1 MTEGF
6 RIEMSPTFEDLF
18 ARLGDDIEAGR
29 SAGMTN
35 LVGVIEGEAK
45 KEAPVVTSNLV
56 NAITSEVS
64 ADGGTG
70 TVRVT
75 DAAPYAIFVHDGT
88 GLFGP
93 LKQPITP
100 KNKKA
105 LYWPGAAHP
114 VKSVKGQKPNPF
126 MDRALADVSD
136 PAAVYA
142 QGLMNYLEK
151 KGW

>member
-35 LVGVIEGEAK
+35 LVGALESAAV
-45 KEAPVVTSNLV
+45 KEAPVKTSNLV
-56 NAITSEVS
+56 NAIASEVS
-64 ADGGTG
+64 GDGMTG

-75 DAAPYAIFVHDGT
+75 DNAPYAIYVHEGT
-88 GLFGP
+88 GIYGP
-93 LKQPITP
+93 LGEPILP
-100 KNKKA
+100 KEKKA

-126 MDRALADVSD
+126 MDRAMASVSD

-142 QGLMNYLEK
+142 RGLMNYLEK
-151 KGW
+151 RGW